1 MRRFGELEAEIMNRL
16 WARAAPTTV
25 REIVDELQRER
36 PIAYTTVM
44 TVMNTLFKKGWLQRH
59 LDGRAYRYE
68 PVATRERYSA
78 ELMRD
83 ALDTSGDRTAALA
96 HFLEQLSPEEASA
109 LRDAF
114 RQAAQPQPQ
123 PEPKAQS
130 RPGSPKH
137 RSRRRKGSR

>member
-1 MRRFGELEAEIMNRL
+1 VRRFGELEAEIMNRL

-44 TVMNTLFKKGWLQRH
+44 TVMDTLFKKGWLRRQ

-68 PVATRERYSA
+68 SVATREQYSA
-78 ELMRD
+78 GLMRD

-114 RQAAQPQPQ
+114 QQANRPQ
-123 PEPKAQS
+123 PEAKARS
-130 RPGSPKH
+130 RLGS
-137 RSRRRKGSR
+137 SRRRPHRRKDAR

>member
-1 MRRFGELEAEIMNRL
+1 VRRFGELEAEVMKRL
-16 WARAAPTTV
+16 WARSAPTTV

-44 TVMNTLFKKGWLQRH
+44 TVMDNLFKKDWLHRH

-68 PVATRERYSA
+68 PATTREQYSA

-96 HFLEQLSPEEASA
+96 HFLEQLSPEEARA
-109 LRDAF
+109 LRDAV
-114 RQAAQPQPQ
+114 REAPQPPTEIQSQ
-123 PEPKAQS
+123 PSSGP
-130 RPGSPKH
+130 R
-137 RSRRRKGSR
+137 RRRKGPR

>member
-1 MRRFGELEAEIMNRL
+1 VRRFGELEAEIMNRL

-25 REIVDELQRER
+25 REIVDQLQRER

-44 TVMNTLFKKGWLQRH
+44 TVMDTLFKKGWLRRQ

-83 ALDTSGDRTAALA
+83 ALDTSSDRTAALA

-114 RQAAQPQPQ
+114 QQANRPQ
-123 PEPKAQS
+123 PEAKARS
-130 RPGSPKH
+130 RPGSPR
-137 RSRRRKGSR
+137 RSPRRRKDAR